1 MGKLKLDLDD
11 LRVESFE
18 TAIQSEPERGTVV
31 GQGNTESCEITDEY
45 NTCNC
50 ANDSAYLWA
59 SCGTTCQCPCE
70 VEYYSLYG
78 TVCFTGCVHC
88 EW

>member
-1 MGKLKLDLDD
+1 MEKLRLDLDD

-18 TAIQSEPERGTVV
+18 TAVAKEGAQGTVF
-31 GQGNTESCEITDEY
+31 GQGVTDSCEDTDEY

-70 VEYYSLYG
+70 HPYSDYM
-78 TVCFTGCVHC
+78 TICFTGCVTC
-88 EW
+88 QW